1 MTVPGEQGDPMLP
14 VKEQVD
20 YSERDKPG
28 RKGERER
35 YLTQE
40 QQQKAL
46 AFWRRHGV
54 PFQEVEQEEG
64 LPQ

>member
-1 MTVPGEQGDPMLP
+1 MRVPGEQGDPMLP
-14 VKEQVD
+14 VKEQLD

-35 YLTQE
+35 YLTLE

-46 AFWRRHGV
+46 EFWKRHGV
-54 PFQEVEQEEG
+54 PYARH
-64 LPQ
+64 